1 MSEALPRPRKNGHL
15 WGAAL
20 PQEMKVIWQKPFGST
35 APVTQKKI
43 DMWNVTTCY
52 ACHTKLHARCFKAF
66 KHDSF
71 CNVSYRHGQIIRI
84 ANGCAR
90 LRTVAAGKPLPANP
104 KHKRE
109 PFATQ
114 SGSFGKNHVFS
125 ATIWCTWGFI
135 RKFFAGSTAC
145 GRGFGRSTASRFHPS
160 ANATVWN
167 PGNEC
172 PSMVNVIQVLV
183 SDGIASQYC
192 WQFQWIYP
200 YSINRSNM
208 FKHMISTFIRSVFS
222 SFWFPQET
230 AWDNPMVFLRW
241 YDRVPG
247 LGPHLRP

>member
-1 MSEALPRPRKNGHL
+1 MIFYPGRNFTKYCAPGKWHSYHGLCRPVHL
-15 WGAAL
+15 RFVTHNTIAICKKHIAPHVW
-20 PQEMKVIWQKPFGST
+20 ST
-35 APVTQKKI
+35 APATKKWTSLRCCAATRNESHLTKTFRKYCSCHTKKI
-43 DMWNVTTCY
+43 DMWNVTTCH

-172 PSMVNVIQVLV
+172 PSMVNVIQVF
-183 SDGIASQYC
+183 GQRRYC
-192 WQFQWIYP
+192 
-200 YSINRSNM
+200 
-208 FKHMISTFIRSVFS
+208 
-222 SFWFPQET
+222 
-230 AWDNPMVFLRW
+230 
-241 YDRVPG
+241 
-247 LGPHLRP
+247 